1 MSVNDEERGAR
12 TRGGVARKRNG
23 TRRAPGGL
31 RRVASRR
38 VVDIRMNGYRS
49 AAPRDAQTAAR
60 VPARARFAASY
71 HMRHPS
77 ACRTRT
83 NRFLLLLPRRH
94 S

>member
-23 TRRAPGGL
+23 TRHAPGGL
-31 RRVASRR
+31 RR

>member
-1 MSVNDEERGAR
+1 MNDEECGAR

-23 TRRAPGGL
+23 TRHAPGGC
-31 RRVASRR
+31 VASRR
-38 VVDIRMNGYRS
+38 VVEIRMNGYRS

-83 NRFLLLLPRRH
+83 HRFLLLLPRRH

>member
-1 MSVNDEERGAR
+1 MSVNGEERGAR

-23 TRRAPGGL
+23 TRRAPHGL
-31 RRVASRR
+31 RR

>member
-1 MSVNDEERGAR
+1 MKNVERARAAASRENETVRGAR
-12 TRGGVARKRNG
+12 
-23 TRRAPGGL
+23 RA
-31 RRVASRR
+31 AAYRR
-38 VVDIRMNGYRS
+38 VVEIRMNGYRS